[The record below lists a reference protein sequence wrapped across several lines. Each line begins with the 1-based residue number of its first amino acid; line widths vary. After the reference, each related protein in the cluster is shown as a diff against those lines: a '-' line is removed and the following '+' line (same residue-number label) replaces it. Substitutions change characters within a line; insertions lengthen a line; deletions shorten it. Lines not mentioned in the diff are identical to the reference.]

1 MEIPIPTFYGD
12 EICRVAGL
20 AYARDIMLDTL
31 SYRFGRAGFGQGK
44 TGGQAEP
51 YSFKPSP
58 NSSHAIILDMVDD
71 HRPLRVL
78 DLGCGP
84 GWVAAELR
92 RRGHHVVGVDAVA
105 YDGVASR
112 VDEFHEA
119 DLEDGLPEGV
129 SGDFDVIIA
138 GDVIEHVRSPERL
151 MAQLA
156 RRLINNGEVLASVPN
171 FAHWYPRGRVAL
183 GLFDYDQRGILDR
196 THLRHFT
203 RRSFRRLIRES
214 TLELVELR
222 YSGLPLGA
230 VGLDGPLPRALKAID
245 RGLVV
250 SWPTMFAYQ
259 FIGRLRLAA
268 ENLHEPVTR

>member
-1 MEIPIPTFYGD
+1 
-12 EICRVAGL
+12 
-20 AYARDIMLDTL
+20 
-31 SYRFGRAGFGQGK
+31 
-44 TGGQAEP
+44 
-51 YSFKPSP
+51 
-58 NSSHAIILDMVDD
+58 
-71 HRPLRVL
+71 
-78 DLGCGP
+78 
-84 GWVAAELR
+84 
-92 RRGHHVVGVDAVA
+92 
-105 YDGVASR
+105 
-112 VDEFHEA
+112 
-119 DLEDGLPEGV
+119 V

-151 MAQLA
+151 MGQLA
-156 RRLINNGEVLASVPN
+156 RRLVNNGEVLASVPN
-171 FAHWYPRGRVAL
+171 FAHWYPRGRVFL